1 MSSQGVMGEE
11 CMSNVPLENTQQD
24 NTSGQGAGAPVPA
37 ELRGWNWGAFLLN
50 WIWGLGNNT
59 FIALLMFV
67 PVVNLVM
74 PFVLGAKGNTWAWRN
89 TRWRDVAHFRSVQ
102 RVWAIVA
109 VLVYV
114 IGIALVTGV
123 VMLVLS
129 VLKGSEAYQL
139 SAGLLRH
146 DSVMV
151 AVFGTPIETGF
162 PSGSIKVS
170 GARGKAELSYAVS
183 GPKAEGTA
191 YVEAT
196 KANSQWRLEHLEVRV
211 AGQSQGIVLV
221 PAPPI
226 D

>member
-1 MSSQGVMGEE
+1 MGKEY
-11 CMSNVPLENTQQD
+11 MSNVPLENTPQD
-24 NTSGQGAGAPVPA
+24 NTSGQGAGAPVPV
-37 ELRGWNWGAFLLN
+37 ELHGWNWGAFLLN

-74 PFVLGAKGNTWAWRN
+74 PFVLGARGNAWAWRN
-89 TRWRDVAHFRSVQ
+89 TRWRDITHFRSVQ
-102 RVWAIVA
+102 RMWAIVA

-114 IGIALVTGV
+114 IGIALVAGV

-146 DSVMV
+146 DSVML
-151 AVFGTPIETGF
+151 AVLGSPIDTGF

-183 GPKAEGTA
+183 GSKAAGTA

-196 KANSQWRLEHLEVRV
+196 KANGQWRIEHLEVRV
-211 AGQSQGIVLV
+211 DGQSQGIVLV